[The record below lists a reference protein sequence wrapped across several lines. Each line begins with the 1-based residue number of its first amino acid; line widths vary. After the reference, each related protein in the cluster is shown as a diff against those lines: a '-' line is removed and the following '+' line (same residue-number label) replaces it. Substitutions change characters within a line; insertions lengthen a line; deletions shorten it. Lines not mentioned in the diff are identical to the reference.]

1 MFGCTMCGACCR
13 RVGLVINKLKEKWN
27 FPYDVKENGECEKL
41 IDKKCSVY
49 ENRPDICRIDKMM
62 QQTTTINKKEYY
74 YATTKKCN
82 DFIKEDR
89 MGEKFLIDEK
99 QYQ

>member
-13 RVGLVINKLKEKWN
+13 RVGLIIEQLKEKYK
-27 FPYDVKENGECEKL
+27 FPYDAKENGECEKL
-41 IDKKCSVY
+41 NDNKCSVY
-49 ENRPDICRIDKMM
+49 ENRPDICRIDK
-62 QQTTTINKKEYY
+62 QQTTMSKKEYY
-74 YATTKKCN
+74 LHTAKKCN